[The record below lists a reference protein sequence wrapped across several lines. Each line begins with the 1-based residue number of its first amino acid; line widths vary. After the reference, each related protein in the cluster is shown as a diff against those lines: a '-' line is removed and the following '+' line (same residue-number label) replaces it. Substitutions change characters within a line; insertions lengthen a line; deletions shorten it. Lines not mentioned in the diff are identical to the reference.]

1 VNKAKGP
8 VESKKELKDVKKGL
22 MARKQELEEHLT
34 SRSTEQISDGQVQ
47 DIGDQALTSI
57 MESLRTSLQDAE
69 VDEYKRIAK
78 ALEMIEQGV
87 YGICTDCKE
96 AISPKRLKLFP
107 DAVRCLICQ
116 EVLEEGSP

>member
-1 VNKAKGP
+1 MNKVKGP
-8 VESKKELKDVKKGL
+8 VGSKKELEDIKKGL
-22 MARKQELEEHLT
+22 LTRKQELEKHLT

-57 MESLRTSLQDAE
+57 MESLRTSLQETE

-78 ALEMIEQGV
+78 ALEMIEKGAYGV
-87 YGICTDCKE
+87 CTDCKE
-96 AISPKRLKLFP
+96 EISSKRLKLFP

-116 EVLEEGSP
+116 EVLEEGAP